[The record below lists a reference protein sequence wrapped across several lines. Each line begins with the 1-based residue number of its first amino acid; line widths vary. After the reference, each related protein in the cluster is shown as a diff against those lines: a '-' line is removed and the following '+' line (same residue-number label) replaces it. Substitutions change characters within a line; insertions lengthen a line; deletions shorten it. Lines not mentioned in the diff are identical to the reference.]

1 MNYKELRER
10 YPEFSFDGYE
20 VRENDGKIEIIYFFT
35 QSDEIQF
42 FPSWILPFSYDEYI
56 ENENKEFI
64 DKLIFNLGMSE
75 LVSYWKA
82 CCSPKVIIRCGYLN
96 DDAKLFFKKLY
107 FNGLGEF
114 FYRNNIDA
122 DFDDFMNFECLYDDD
137 YVTLEKPVAVSGN
150 LIAVGG
156 GKDSVVSLELLKDYD
171 NSCYIINPHGANIN
185 TARVAGYTDEKIIAP
200 TRKLDRKI
208 VELNSQGYLNGHTP
222 LSAVIA
228 FSSYLCAFLSKK
240 KYIVLS
246 NESSANESY
255 VLDKNVNHQYSKS
268 IEFENDFRRY
278 TSENLNFG
286 CEYFSL
292 LRPLNEW
299 RIVKEFVKYPKY
311 FDAFCSCNLGSKSQE
326 WNWCGNCSKCLYVY
340 IMLSPF
346 IEKQRLVSIFGKDMF
361 SDEKMLSF
369 LDGLCSTQFDKP
381 FECIGT
387 RDEINCA
394 LTRAVERYSDDLPL
408 LLKAYKEKYYT
419 EKSFDSVENFY
430 DSENNVPKEFL
441 RKILGDSICGICDE
455 LDGKKIL
462 ILGYGR
468 EGKVAFDFIKKY
480 VNFADLCVAD
490 KNEITAPEL
499 SGTKTVFG
507 DDYLEEI
514 KNYDVVIK
522 SPGIALLDKISE
534 SEKKKITSQTA
545 LFIKH
550 FNGKIIGVTGT
561 KGKSTTTSLIYHI
574 LKQNGYD
581 TRLLGNIGIPA
592 LTQIESLNE
601 NSVVALELSCHQ
613 LEYVEASPEIAV
625 LLNVYE
631 EHLDHYVDFNAYRD
645 AKYNIF
651 KYQTENDT
659 LIVNADLDL
668 PECKAKKVLTSN
680 KKLTANE
687 FVFVDDKLNVKM
699 LGESL
704 SIPVNEVKT
713 HLLGIHNIYNI
724 GVALA
729 ACKAVGVSLKD
740 GLKSVESFSGLEHR
754 LEYVGT
760 VDGVK
765 FYNDSICTIPAATIA
780 AVNCFSKVDTLL
792 LGGMDRG
799 ISYDSLAE
807 WLETSTIDNI
817 IFMPDSGLRIMNLMD
832 KNCPKN
838 LIAVADLKEAVAKA
852 KEVTKEGGICLLS
865 PASASYGFFKN
876 FEERGKVYKSL
887 VLGTV

>member
-1 MNYKELRER
+1 MKYEELRER

-20 VRENDGKIEIIYFFT
+20 VRDNEGKIEVIYFFT
-35 QSDEIQF
+35 QSEDIQF
-42 FPSWILPFSYDEYI
+42 FPSWVLPFSYDEYI
-56 ENENKEFI
+56 ENENKDFI

-82 CCSPKVIIRCGYLN
+82 CCSPKVIVRCGYL
-96 DDAKLFFKKLY
+96 DDNQQYFWKKLY

-114 FYRNNIDA
+114 FYRNEIDA
-122 DFDDFMNFECLYDDD
+122 DFESFVNFECLYDDD
-137 YVTLEKPVAVSGN
+137 YVALEKPVGVSGN

-171 NSCYIINPHGANIN
+171 NTCYIINPHGANID
-185 TARVAGYTDEKIIAP
+185 TAKVAGYTDEKIIAP
-200 TRKLDRKI
+200 KRKLDRKI
-208 VELNSQGYLNGHTP
+208 VELNSKGYLNGHTP

-228 FSSYLCAFLSKK
+228 FSAYLCAFLSKK
-240 KYIVLS
+240 RYIVLS

-255 VLDKNVNHQYSKS
+255 VTGKQVNHQYSKS
-268 IEFENDFRRY
+268 IEFENDFRSY
-278 TSENLNFG
+278 TKDFLDFG

-299 RIVKEFVKYPKY
+299 RIVKEFVKHPKY
-311 FDAFCSCNLGSKSQE
+311 FDAFCSCNLGSKGEE
-326 WNWCGNCSKCLYVY
+326 WNWCGDCSKCLYVY

-346 IEKQRLVSIFGKDMF
+346 IEKDRLVSIFGKDMF
-361 SDEKMLSF
+361 SDENMLAF
-369 LDGLCSTQFDKP
+369 LDGLVSTQFDKP

-394 LTRAVERYSDDLPL
+394 LSRAVERYKDDLPL
-408 LLKAYKEKYYT
+408 LLKVYKEKYYT
-419 EKSFDSVENFY
+419 EKTFDNVENFY
-430 DSENNVPKEFL
+430 DSVNNVPKEFL
-441 RKILGDSICGICDE
+441 RLIRGKSINGICDE
-455 LDGKKIL
+455 LDGKSIL

-480 VNFADLCVAD
+480 VDYTDLCIAD
-490 KNEITAPEL
+490 KNEITASEL
-499 SGTKTVFG
+499 AGIKTVFG
-507 DDYLEEI
+507 EKYLDEI

-534 SEKKKITSQTA
+534 SERQKITSQTA
-545 LFIKH
+545 LFIEY
-550 FNGKIIGVTGT
+550 FEGKIIGVTGT

-574 LKQNGYD
+574 LKENGYD

-592 LTQIESLNE
+592 LTQIESLNK

-613 LEYVEASPEIAV
+613 LEYVKASPEIAI
-625 LLNVYE
+625 LLNVFE
-631 EHLDHYVDFNAYRD
+631 EHLDHYVNLEAYRD

-659 LIVNADLDL
+659 LIVNVDLNL
-668 PECKAKKVLTSN
+668 PECKAKKILTSN
-680 KKLTANE
+680 RLVSADE
-687 FVFVDDKLNVKM
+687 YVYVDDKLNISAF
-699 LGESL
+699 GESL
-704 SIPVNEVKT
+704 CVPVNEVKT
-713 HLLGIHNIYNI
+713 HLLGIHNVYNI
-724 GVALA
+724 GIALA
-729 ACKAVGVSLKD
+729 ACKAVGVPLSV
-740 GLKSVESFSGLEHR
+740 GLKSVESFNGLEHR

-760 VDGVK
+760 VGGVK

-780 AVNCFSKVDTLL
+780 AVNCFDKVDTLL

-799 ISYDSLAE
+799 ISYDELAS
-807 WLETSTIDNI
+807 WLNTSNIDNI

-832 KNCPKN
+832 KNCGKN
-838 LIAVADLKEAVAKA
+838 LIAVTDLNEAVSKA
-852 KEVTKEGGICLLS
+852 KEVTKDGGICLLS

-876 FEERGKVYKSL
+876 FEERGKVYKQL
-887 VLGTV
+887 VLGVL